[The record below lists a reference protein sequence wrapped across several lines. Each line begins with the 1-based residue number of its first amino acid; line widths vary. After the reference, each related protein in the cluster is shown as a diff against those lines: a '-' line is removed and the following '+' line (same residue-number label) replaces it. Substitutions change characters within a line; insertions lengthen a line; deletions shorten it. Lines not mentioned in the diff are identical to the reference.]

1 MLHKQVATT
10 VEATEAGTFVALA
23 AAYTVDRSNERVM
36 PGAFWETI
44 KRWREV
50 GRNVPLHWDHESDP
64 ESIVGTV
71 DPLSME
77 ETSDGLRV
85 EATLDLEE
93 SALARQVW
101 RLVKSDSVGLSFGYL
116 VTDERERG
124 DVRELHKIDLFEVS
138 LTPAPMNPEARVLS
152 WKSSVLADQER
163 YEREFLRI
171 AQRPF
176 IPDPVEE
183 KTATP
188 KPTEPMTVERFEC

>member
-36 PGAFWETI
+36 PGAFSETI

-64 ESIVGTV
+64 ESIVAPSI
-71 DPLSME
+71 PL
-77 ETSDGLRV
+77 DGG
-85 EATLDLEE
+85 DLGR
-93 SALARQVW
+93 SPGRSHPRPRGVGPRRQVW

-138 LTPAPMNPEARVLS
+138 LTPAPMNPRHA
-152 WKSSVLADQER
+152 SSPGSRACSR
-163 YEREFLRI
+163 TRSATSASFYGSRNAPSSPTRSRRR
-171 AQRPF
+171 RPRRSQ
-176 IPDPVEE
+176 PS
-183 KTATP
+183 
-188 KPTEPMTVERFEC
+188 R